1 LSSLELTFIT
11 IVSMSAPLI
20 FAVIGETITE
30 RVGIVNLSLEGT
42 LLITALA
49 SFAVTIWTDSLYLGI
64 ISAGLIGGLIAF
76 LIVLINFRFYINQIA
91 VGFIFTIFLWKLSSY
106 LGGDFV
112 RIPGPYLDEI
122 SVPILKEI
130 PFLGPVFF
138 DNNILVLSS
147 IILIPLSWFFLFR
160 TKFGVNL
167 RAVGENP
174 SAADARGLDV
184 MKYRFIYSFVGG
196 VLIGIGGATFSL
208 EVKYGWSEGHTLN
221 YGWIALAI
229 VIFGGWNP
237 VRGSVGVYGFGILQ
251 VLSLKLQSLTIGFSQ
266 ILPLIP
272 FPLMILTLVLIQ
284 SANKNEGRW
293 FPKPIRLLILG
304 NQPQSLGITYK
315 KDS

>member
-1 LSSLELTFIT
+1 MDSLELTVIT
-11 IVSMSAPLI
+11 IVAMSAPLI

-30 RVGIVNLSLEGT
+30 RVGVVNLSMEGT
-42 LLITALA
+42 LLITAL
-49 SFAVTIWTDSLYLGI
+49 SGFAITIWTDSLYLGI
-64 ISAGLIGGLIAF
+64 LSSALIGGFIAF
-76 LIVLINFRFYINQIA
+76 IIVWINFRFYINQIA

-112 RIPGPYLDEI
+112 RIPGPYLNKI
-122 SVPILKEI
+122 TIPILSEI
-130 PFLGPVFF
+130 PFLGPIFF

-160 TKFGVNL
+160 TNLGVNL

-174 SAADARGLDV
+174 IAADARGLSV
-184 MKYRFIYSFVGG
+184 MKYRFIYSVIGG
-196 VLIGIGGATFSL
+196 ILIGIGGATFSL

-237 VRGSVGVYGFGILQ
+237 VRASVGVYGFGILQ
-251 VLSLKLQSLTIGFSQ
+251 VLSLKLQSVTIGLSQ

-293 FPKPIRLLILG
+293 FPKPIRLLIFG